1 MLADPTQYNSAVAEA
16 LTALLRQPKGQLL
29 HDHGIVQK
37 VAREQLV
44 QQLQSDP
51 PDLEARYGNQVE
63 PFFLERRA
71 ALEQVVFSLIRLQQ
85 LHAAE
90 ELYLRLSDDGA
101 DFGELARGFSL
112 GQERLSGGLIGPM
125 AVGQLHPRIAAALG
139 RLEPGQVHPPV
150 DVEPYQLVLRLEHR
164 EPASLSDALRQQ
176 LLNELLERE
185 LGRTVEAQ
193 VQLQLEHLQRED
205 LPPNG

>member
-1 MLADPTQYNSAVAEA
+1 MLADSSQYSSAVEA
-16 LTALLRQPKGQLL
+16 ALAGLLRQPKAQLL
-29 HDHGIVQK
+29 RDHGIVQK

-101 DFGELARGFSL
+101 DFGELARRFSQ
-112 GQERLSGGLIGPM
+112 GQERLSGGLVGPM
-125 AVGQLHPRIAAALG
+125 PVGQLHPLIATALG
-139 RLEPGQVHPPV
+139 RLQAGQVHPPV
-150 DVEPYQLVLRLEHR
+150 EVDPYQLVLRLEHR
-164 EPASLSDALRQQ
+164 EPASLTDGLRQQ
-176 LLNELLERE
+176 LLNELLQRE
-185 LGRTVEAQ
+185 LDSTVEAQ
-193 VQLQLEHLQRED
+193 VQAQLEQLQHD
-205 LPPNG
+205 G